1 MKKQMK
7 TKITTVIA
15 LFLLSLGV
23 TAQIDRT
30 QQPKAGPAPTIN
42 LGKPQTFELKNG
54 LKVMVVENHKLPKVS
69 ASLRLENGLIF
80 EGEKSG
86 VSSIFGGMMGNGT
99 TSISKDEFNEKL
111 DFLGASF
118 NIGSQSAGVNTLS
131 KYFPE
136 VLGLIADAVKN
147 PLFTQEEFEKQQA
160 QLIEGLKSGE
170 NSVDEIA
177 GRAQRALVYGVN
189 HPYGEFETEKSA
201 KNVTLED
208 VKKFYSD
215 YFIPNNGYLVIIG
228 DVNFKEVKKLVK
240 KNFNKWEKGIVPT
253 YTVPAVKNVAKTE
266 INFINMPNA
275 VQSNIAVI
283 NAIDLKMGNPD
294 FFALKLANK
303 IFGGG
308 GEGRLFLNL
317 REDKGYTYG
326 AYSNFGSDELTSST
340 FKSSASVRNI
350 VTDSSVVEFVKEL
363 KTFRNTKVTAEEL
376 KNAKAAYVGNFVMA
390 IERSST
396 VANYALNIV
405 TKNLSEDFYETYLQK
420 INAVTIEDIQRVAQ
434 KYFSADQARVVI
446 VGKAIDVLPNLEKL
460 PYKINY
466 FDKEAKSADKPEM
479 IKPIPA
485 GVTKQTVVDTYF
497 NAIGGADK
505 IKALETTLVTYEAE
519 AMGNTI
525 SSTEKRNATQYTNE
539 IRMGGNLVQKIIMD
553 ETGVFMNKQPL
564 PENMSGEM
572 KFAIGTFME
581 MGLLNNENSKLT
593 GIEILDGKDAY
604 VIETKGEVVS
614 TSIYFD
620 VASGLKVKESQT
632 VSMNGQTQN
641 SESTFSDYKEFN
653 GVKFPSKKLGSLG
666 PQKVEFTLIDA
677 KINEGVSDVDFK

>member
-1 MKKQMK
+1 MK
-7 TKITTVIA
+7 TKFTTVIA

-30 QQPKAGPAPTIN
+30 QQPKAGPAPIIK

-69 ASLRLENGLIF
+69 TTLRLENGLIF

-86 VSSIFGGMMGNGT
+86 LSSIFGGMMGNGT
-99 TSISKDEFNEKL
+99 TTISRDDFNEKL

-118 NIGSQSAGVNTLS
+118 NIGSQSAGFNTLS

-136 VLGLIADAVKN
+136 VLGLIADAVQN
-147 PLFTQEEFEKQQA
+147 PLLTEEEFEKQQA

-189 HPYGEFETEKSA
+189 HPYGEFETETSA
-201 KNVTLED
+201 KNVSLDD
-208 VKKFYSD
+208 VKKFYTD

-240 KNFNKWEKGIVPT
+240 KNFSKWEKG
-253 YTVPAVKNVAKTE
+253 TVPAYSIPEVKNVAKTE

-275 VQSNIAVI
+275 VQSNIAVM
-283 NAIDLKMGNPD
+283 NVIDLKMGNPD
-294 FFALKLANK
+294 YFALKLANK

-326 AYSNFGSDELTSST
+326 AYSNFGNDERTSST

-350 VTDSSVVEFVKEL
+350 VTDSSVVEFIKEI
-363 KTFRNTKVTAEEL
+363 KTFRDTKVTAEEL

-405 TKNLSEDFYETYLQK
+405 TKNLSDNFYETYLQK

-434 KYFSADQARVVI
+434 KYFSVDNARIII

-460 PYKINY
+460 PYNINY
-466 FDKEAKSADKPEM
+466 FDKEAKGTDKPEM
-479 IKPIPA
+479 TKPIPT
-485 GVTKQTVVDTYF
+485 GVTKATVIDAYF

-505 IKALETTLVTYEAE
+505 VKALESTLVTYEAS

-525 SSTEKRNATQYTNE
+525 LSTEKRTATKYTNE
-539 IRMGGNLVQKIIMD
+539 ISMGGNVVQKIIMSD
-553 ETGVFMNKQPL
+553 AGVSMNKQPL
-564 PENMSGEM
+564 PAPMANEM
-572 KFAIGTFME
+572 KYALGTFSE
-581 MGLLNNENSKLT
+581 IGLLNNENSKLT
-593 GIEILDGKDAY
+593 GIEIIEGKDMF
-604 VIETKGEVVS
+604 VISTIGEIVS

-620 VASGLKVKESQT
+620 TTSGLKVKEVQT
-632 VSMNGQTQN
+632 VTMGGQTQN
-641 SESTFSDYKEFN
+641 QEATFSDYKEFN
-653 GVKFPSKKLGSLG
+653 GVKFPSAKTGNLG
-666 PQKVEFTLIDA
+666 PQTVEFKLIDA
-677 KINEGVSDVDFK
+677 KVNEGVSESDFQ

>member
-1 MKKQMK
+1 MK
-7 TKITTVIA
+7 TKLTTVIA

-86 VSSIFGGMMGNGT
+86 LSSIFGGMMGNGT

-160 QLIEGLKSGE
+160 QLIQGLKSGE

-177 GRAQRALVYGVN
+177 RRAQSALVYGVN

-208 VKKFYSD
+208 VKKFYSE

-240 KNFNKWEKGIVPT
+240 KNFGKWEKGTLPA
-253 YTVPAVKNVAKTE
+253 YTIPAVKNVAKTE

-275 VQSNIAVI
+275 VQSNIAVM
-283 NAIDLKMGNPD
+283 NAIDLKMRNPD
-294 FFALKLANK
+294 YFALKLANK

-326 AYSNFGSDELTSST
+326 AYSNFGSNERTSST

-350 VTDSSVVEFVKEL
+350 VTDSSVVEFIKEI
-363 KTFRNTKVTAEEL
+363 KNFRNTKVTAEEL

-390 IERSST
+390 IERPST
-396 VANYALNIV
+396 VASYALNIV
-405 TKNLSEDFYETYLQK
+405 TKNLPKDFYETYLQK
-420 INAVTIEDIQRVAQ
+420 INAVTVEDIQRVAQ
-434 KYFSADQARVVI
+434 KYFSADQARIVI

-466 FDKEAKSADKPEM
+466 FDKEAKPADKPEM

-485 GVTKQTVVDTYF
+485 GVTKQTVVDSYF

-564 PENMSGEM
+564 PENMAGEM

-620 VASGLKVKESQT
+620 VATGLKVKEAQI
-632 VSMNGQTQN
+632 VSMNGQSQN

-653 GVKFPSKKLGSLG
+653 GVKFPGKKLGSLG

-677 KINEGVSDVDFK
+677 KVNEGVSDVDFK